1 MLEQRMIVEETPEM
15 DRFLRN
21 FALPEKPHSLLPVVP
36 RNLADI
42 SEVEL
47 MSLYSEFMSWVNY
60 AKAQLVTAEIVEEL
74 LILLGQKGI
83 QNLLVEGGGK
93 TLGSFFDA
101 SQVDE
106 IQVYIAPF
114 IIGGSDAISPVGGV
128 GILEMAQRRKIAS
141 FAHEMIDD
149 NILLSGRLKH
159 YESK

>member
-1 MLEQRMIVEETPEM
+1 VRENVSQELKLRLQNSGCELLE
-15 DRFLRN
+15 L
-21 FALPEKPHSLLPVVP
+21 
-36 RNLADI
+36 I
-42 SEVEL
+42 SNN
-47 MSLYSEFMSWVNY
+47 S
-60 AKAQLVTAEIVEEL
+60 AEIVHEL
-74 LILLGQKGI
+74 LMLLGKKGI

-114 IIGGSDAISPVGGV
+114 VIGGADSISPVGGV
-128 GILEMAQRRKIAS
+128 GILEMAQQQKIAS
-141 FAHEMIDD
+141 FTYEMIDD

>member
-60 AKAQLVTAEIVEEL
+60 AKAQLVTAEIVEETEPVVDPIVVQL
-74 LILLGQKGI
+74 VVNKEEVKTEIIHKSTYSLNFSPPPSLGK
-83 QNLLVEGGGK
+83 
-93 TLGSFFDA
+93 
-101 SQVDE
+101 
-106 IQVYIAPF
+106 
-114 IIGGSDAISPVGGV
+114 
-128 GILEMAQRRKIAS
+128 
-141 FAHEMIDD
+141 
-149 NILLSGRLKH
+149 
-159 YESK
+159 